1 MNIEEYIPYGYR
13 NRIDRVS
20 LEINTGCNDRENRR
34 RIEEAI
40 LERGIAI
47 ANVGGGY
54 FRPDGSPEDAIKWR
68 EYCLKELKRNST
80 QNQKCRVL
88 KALMPR
94 GNYDSEDQMSI
105 FEILESEVQRCQT
118 G

>member
-1 MNIEEYIPYGYR
+1 MNIEDHIPYGYR

-20 LEINTGCNDRENRR
+20 LEIQTGCSDRENRQ

-54 FRPDGSPEDAIKWR
+54 FRPDGTPEDTIKWR
-68 EYCLKELKRNST
+68 EYCLKELKRSHT
-80 QNQKCRVL
+80 LNQKCRVL
-88 KALMPR
+88 KAMMPKE
-94 GNYDSEDQMSI
+94 NDDSEDQMSI
-105 FEILESEVQRCQT
+105 FEILERGVKRCQT